1 MPLYEYQCKKC
12 KHRFEKIQKFSDK
25 MLKKCPECGGPIEQM
40 VSAPAVQFKGSG
52 WYVTDYAKKGSSS
65 ASSSYSEN
73 ESSAKQA
80 KEAKEE
86 KKDSK
91 SDKDKKDDKP
101 KSESP
106 QKKQKKD
113 LRATAV
119 LSPRSYFTEGL
130 PVCSGTPTTRVRRR
144 GSSSSEISARN
155 CSLRSS
161 CAHC

>member
-1 MPLYEYQCKKC
+1 MPLYEYECKKS

-65 ASSSYSEN
+65 ASSSSSEN

-113 LRATAV
+113 
-119 LSPRSYFTEGL
+119 
-130 PVCSGTPTTRVRRR
+130 
-144 GSSSSEISARN
+144 
-155 CSLRSS
+155 
-161 CAHC
+161 